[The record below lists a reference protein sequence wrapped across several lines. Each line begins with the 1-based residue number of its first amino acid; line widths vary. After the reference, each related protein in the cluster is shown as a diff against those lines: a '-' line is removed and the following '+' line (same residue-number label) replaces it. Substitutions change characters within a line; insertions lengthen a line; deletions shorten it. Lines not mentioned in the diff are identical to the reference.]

1 MKKWIVVLSTLFIFL
16 NLFAQRQLVKT
27 GKNFTLNGKVVD
39 ASTKAPLEY
48 ATVIVFT
55 LPENQQLTGTV
66 TEKDGTFMIENLPE
80 GKFRIQIKFIG
91 YKTHEIESITLDQAN
106 PSRNLDVILLQ
117 PTVLPGEEVEIQANR
132 PEFEYKIDR
141 KIINVGQQQTAIS
154 GTAVDVLTN
163 VPSVTVDVEGNVQLR
178 GSSSFTVLID
188 NRPTP
193 LDPNETLQ
201 QTPASAIDKIEIITN
216 PSAKYDPDGTAGIIN
231 LILKKSHQGGIT
243 GTFNTNLGLDDLM
256 DRSGGDFLVTY
267 RIAQMTLYLG
277 ADYNARSFP
286 GSIQAMQTTSLG
298 DTALYR
304 LSKGDQKRGGERY
317 GIRGGLDYLIN
328 EKNLVSVG
336 FRLGNRSFEGNFNNH
351 YKEWNSLGEWYYVYR
366 SKDEMGRGGNFYS
379 TNVDFKHMFSQ
390 SEHELFCQLII
401 GHSNGDE
408 HNKNALFNQSDSLTE
423 GQRATESGPS
433 NDFRMKVDYTLP
445 LGETQKIQA
454 GYQNRLGI
462 GSEKTERFFYDIPSS
477 NYVYQA
483 PFSHEIRYVH
493 NIHSMYGTFSSQY
506 MNLGYQLGLRGEYT
520 GREIELRDIA
530 QKFLIDRWDIFP
542 TLHFS
547 YTFTKGKQAMASYT
561 RRIER
566 PREWELEPFE
576 TWMDAYNVRKGN
588 PDLKPEFID
597 SYEATFQ
604 STVGKSLFS
613 VEMYYRVTHN
623 KIERTH
629 SLYAPRITLHSIDNI
644 GQDYA
649 FGSEFMWNFDLF
661 RFWNVNLMTNV
672 YQYWIK
678 GTLFGES
685 FSRESFNWSMRFNH
699 TFQLEKST
707 RLQINSIYNSPSV
720 SSQGRRE
727 KNFFVNLGL
736 RKEFLNKKLS
746 ATFQIQDVFKTQKF
760 EFTNHAPNFYSSV
773 KMKRKAPFLTLT
785 LTYHLN
791 NNQKK
796 EEKASTETEERQEGE
811 EEMTF

>member
-1 MKKWIVVLSTLFIFL
+1 MKKWMMVVCPFVFL
-16 NLFAQRQLVKT
+16 INAFAQSQFPRT
-27 GKNFTLNGKVVD
+27 GQNFTLKGKVID

-66 TEKDGTFMIENLPE
+66 TEKDGTFTLENLPA
-80 GKFRIQIKFIG
+80 GKFRIQVKFIG
-91 YKTHEIESITLDQAN
+91 YKTYEMEPLSLDQTN
-106 PSRNLDVILLQ
+106 PSRNLGVIALQ
-117 PTVLPGEEVEIQANR
+117 PTVLPGQGVEIQANR

-141 KIINVGQQQTAIS
+141 KVINVGQQQTAIS

-178 GSSSFTVLID
+178 GSSNFTVLID

-193 LDPNETLQ
+193 LEPNEALQ

-231 LILKKSHQGGIT
+231 LILKKSQQGGVT
-243 GTFNTNLGLDDLM
+243 GTFNTNLGLDDLTN
-256 DRSGGDFLVTY
+256 RSGGDFLVNY
-267 RIAQMTLYLG
+267 RFSQVTLYVG
-277 ADYNARSFP
+277 ADFNARSFP
-286 GSIQAMQTTSLG
+286 GTLRANQRTSLG
-298 DTALYR
+298 DTAFYR
-304 LSKGDQKRGGERY
+304 FSTGDQKRGGEGY
-317 GIRGGLDYLIN
+317 GIRGGLDYSIN
-328 EKNLVSVG
+328 EKNLLSIG
-336 FRLGNRSFEGNFNNH
+336 FRVGGRSFEGNFNNH
-351 YKEWNSLGEWYYVYR
+351 YQEWNSLGVGYNTYW
-366 SKDEMGRGGNFYS
+366 SQDQMGRDGNFYS
-379 TNVDFKHMFSQ
+379 TNLDFRHTFSRPD
-390 SEHELFCQLII
+390 HELLFQLII
-401 GHSNGDE
+401 GHNNGDE
-408 HNKNALFNQSDSLTE
+408 HNKNVLFNESDSLTE
-423 GQRATESGPS
+423 GQRATESGPF
-433 NDFRMKVDYTLP
+433 NDLRLKMDYTLP
-445 LGETQKIQA
+445 LGASKIQA

-462 GSEKTERFFYDIPSS
+462 GSEKTERFFYDIPSAV
-477 NYVYQA
+477 YVYQA

-493 NIHSMYGTFSSQY
+493 NIHSLYGTFSSQY
-506 MNLGYQLGLRGEYT
+506 RNIGYQLGVRGEYT

-530 QKFLIDRWDIFP
+530 QKFTIDRWDIFP
-542 TLHFS
+542 TLHLS
-547 YTFTKGKQAMASYT
+547 YTLAKGKQAMASYT

-623 KIERTH
+623 KIERTQ

-649 FGSEFMWNFDLF
+649 FGSEIMWNFDVF
-661 RFWNVNLMTNV
+661 RFWNINVMSNV

-678 GTLFGES
+678 GELFGES
-685 FSRESFNWSMRFNH
+685 FSRESFNWSLRFNH
-699 TFQLEKST
+699 TLQLGKNT

-720 SSQGRRE
+720 SSQGKQE
-727 KNFFVNLGL
+727 ENFFVNLGL
-736 RKEFLNKKLS
+736 RKEFLNKMLS

-760 EFTNHAPNFYSSV
+760 EFTNQAPNFYSAT
-773 KMKRKAPFLTLT
+773 KMKRKAPLFTLT

-791 NNQKK
+791 NNKQK
-796 EEKASTETEERQEGE
+796 EESRLEETGERQESE
-811 EEMTF
+811 EEMF